1 MTTFLNIIKI
11 SQQVDIN
18 KSKQNK
24 MKLTLLI
31 YLARLLIRIEISA
44 KKIIIF
50 INYITQKNLINCF
63 IIDNLNKFENVKIY
77 IVDKFQKEKFLII
90 IFNIVDNDRFIFFLN
105 FNYLLSVVNCVQN
118 NLIIVCN

>member
-1 MTTFLNIIKI
+1 MITFLNIVKT
-11 SQQVDIN
+11 SQQVDVN

-24 MKLTLLI
+24 IKLALLI

-63 IIDNLNKFENVKIY
+63 IIDNLNKFENVKID

-90 IFNIVDNDRFIFFLN
+90 IFNIVDNNRFVFFLN